1 MFDWLPWN
9 RARRR
14 RLFEAPLPDAWQAVI
29 DRNVPLARG
38 LPEADR
44 RRLDGLV
51 QVFLDDKSFEGLG
64 GLELTDEVRVTI
76 AAQACLLLLG
86 HDVDVPYPGL
96 EVIRVYPDTY
106 RARARDH
113 ADGVV
118 DEGLSHRHGESSRH
132 GFVVLGWRPALRGS
146 LDPDDARNVV
156 LHEFAHQ
163 LDQADGRSD
172 GAPTLHARADY
183 GPWSRALGDAFDTLR
198 DDVRA
203 RRRQVL
209 DGYGATNPAEF
220 FAVATETFFER
231 PRELRDQE
239 PALYE
244 VLVEYWRQD
253 PAERPGRVP
262 VVEGGAPGG

>member
-14 RLFEAPLPDAWQAVI
+14 RLHAEPLPAAWLKVI
-29 DRNVPLARG
+29 QRNVPLARG
-38 LPEADR
+38 LPDADR
-44 RRLDGLV
+44 DRLHGLI

-96 EVIRVYPDTY
+96 EVVRVYPDSY
-106 RARARDH
+106 RARAKDRTDQ
-113 ADGVV
+113 VV
-118 DEGLSHRHGESSRH
+118 AEGLSHRHGESSRH
-132 GFVVLGWRPALRGS
+132 GYVVLGWRPALQDSR
-146 LDPDDARNVV
+146 DDDDGRNVV

-172 GAPTLHARADY
+172 GAPILHAGADY
-183 GPWSRALGDAFDTLR
+183 RPWSEALGEAFEDLR

-209 DGYGATNPAEF
+209 DAYGATNPAEF

-231 PRELRDQE
+231 PEALRDQE
-239 PALYE
+239 PALYA
-244 VLVEYWRQD
+244 VMVEYWRQD
-253 PAERPGRVP
+253 PAERPGRV
-262 VVEGGAPGG
+262 GS